1 MNHATFMKGFDAC
14 VSHSYRTNYKGA
26 SIEVFGPTDLRGR
39 DMGGY
44 KAHVKLSNGRWLE
57 VETVQPSEQAAEKA
71 AKQIVDTNA

>member
-1 MNHATFMKGFDAC
+1 MAQAMNQVGFLK
-14 VSHSYRTNYKGA
+14 S
-26 SIEVFGPTDLRGR
+26 FTDLRGR

-71 AKQIVDTNA
+71 AKQIVDANA